1 MGQKVALDTSV
12 FIYVFEKHPV
22 FVERAKKILIYIEH
36 GKQNGIFSV
45 IGMIELQT
53 GPKSLDRHDVAARY
67 RELVTTFPNLS
78 VINLNEAII
87 ERTSDLRARYK
98 IATPDAIH
106 LATAIEFGASRFITN
121 DKTLKKVK
129 EIEVVLL

>member
-22 FVERAKKILIYIEH
+22 FVERAKKILIDIEH